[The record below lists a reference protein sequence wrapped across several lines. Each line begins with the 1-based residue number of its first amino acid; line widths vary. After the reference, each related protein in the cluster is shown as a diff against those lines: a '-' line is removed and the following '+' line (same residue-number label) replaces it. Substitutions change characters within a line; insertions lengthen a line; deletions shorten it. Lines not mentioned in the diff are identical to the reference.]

1 MLTNRTIVVPLA
13 LTSMEAGMIVNIAE
27 AKAKLSQLVDM
38 VYHGEKVVIARNNRP
53 MVELVI
59 HKPEGKRK
67 LGLLTGKLK
76 VPEDIMEEDAN
87 INEMFY
93 GQEEENSQ

>member
-1 MLTNRTIVVPLA
+1 MLTNRTIVISLA